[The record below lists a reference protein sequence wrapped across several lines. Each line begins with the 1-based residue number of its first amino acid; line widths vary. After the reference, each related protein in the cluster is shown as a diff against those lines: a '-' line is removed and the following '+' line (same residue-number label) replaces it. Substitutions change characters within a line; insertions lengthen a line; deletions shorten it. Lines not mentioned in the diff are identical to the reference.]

1 MARLEDL
8 IRGVKVKGILPNS
21 IVTLVDVEKYG
32 DTVSVTYKDD
42 SGGTVSSLLFRSNEP
57 SLEIVRQEYRWRF
70 DADGALFRL
79 LSEAYRIRLAHLFD
93 PFLAIHTSRVEP
105 YPHQITA
112 VYAEMLP
119 RQPLRFLLADDPGA
133 GKTIMAGLLIKELM
147 IRGDLQ
153 RCLIVV
159 PGNLV
164 EQWQQELREKFELDF
179 EVLTN
184 DHIRTVNNG
193 NVFAKMPLLIAR
205 VDKLKRYKLP
215 KDKKLQ
221 EDLKHIDWDLIICDE
236 AHKMS
241 ASFSGGEVSSSQRY
255 KLGQLLSDHT
265 RHFLLMTAT
274 PHNGKEA
281 DFQLFMALIDRDRF
295 EGKFR
300 NGVHPTDTS
309 DMMRRMVKEDL
320 VNLDGTRLLPER
332 KAYTVTYYLS
342 DLESR
347 LYEQV
352 TEYVRAE
359 FDRAEELES
368 GSRRSIG
375 FALTILQRRLAS
387 SPSAIYQ
394 SLQRRRQKLE
404 EKLREREIQSGETLD
419 IDLKDEDV
427 DDLTDDERQQLEDEI
442 ADQATT
448 ARTIEEL
455 EIEIDRVQQLET
467 LAQRVLSG
475 ETDRKLEELSRLFEN
490 DIEMFDA
497 QGNRRKLIIFTEH
510 RDTLDYL
517 VERMSTLIGR
527 QAVVMIHGSMQLENR
542 RETQEAFNQ
551 DPNVLVL
558 VATDAAGE
566 GINLQQSCHLMVN
579 YDLPWNPNRLEQRFG
594 RIHRIGQTEVCHL
607 WNLVA
612 GDTRE
617 GQVYETLLKKL
628 EVARDA
634 LGGKV
639 FDVLGEA
646 INGEELRELLIDA
659 IRYGT
664 RPDMR
669 ERLSQAEAR
678 LDIERLRKLL
688 EERSLNSESMD
699 VSNIR
704 QIREDIER
712 VETRKLQPYFIAE
725 FFLKAFHQLGGKVK
739 EKESGRYEVTF
750 TPVELRNRLSK
761 LYSDICFKKELIYL
775 RNKPPSEF
783 ICPGHPLLDA
793 TLDLFLERHRA
804 LLKQG
809 SILVNESDL
818 GDQVRILVYLEHAIQ
833 DARTNQAG
841 ARRDVSRQMQYVEI
855 DSQGQMH
862 NAGYAPYL
870 DYRPL
875 NESEQSLVAQILVE
889 QSSLL
894 QRGIEEQAQGYA
906 ISNLVPQHYQEVQQ
920 RRTER
925 ITKTINAVEERL
937 TTEINHWESQ
947 AEKWQQQER
956 SGKQKARLS
965 YDNARRRADEIKA
978 RRQKRLEELEKERQL
993 LPQPPLVVGGALIVP
1008 VGLIQRIKGDNQ
1020 VAPGTFAREKERV
1033 EKLAM
1038 EAVMSAEQALGFEP
1052 RDVSADNCGYD
1063 IESRIPRTGQL
1074 RFIEVKGRISGA
1086 STVTVTK
1093 NEILTALNKP
1103 DSFILALVEVPQSKN
1118 WSEKNCG
1125 IRYLRYPFTLEPDF
1139 AMTST
1144 NYDWQ
1149 KLWARGEQPHK

>member
-1 MARLEDL
+1 MARLEEL
-8 IRGVKVKGILPNS
+8 IPGVKVRGILPNRV
-21 IVTLVDVEKYG
+21 VTLVEVKMYG
-32 DTVSVTYKDD
+32 SDAVSVIYKDD
-42 SGGTVSSLLFRSNEP
+42 SGGTGSRVLYRWDEP
-57 SLEIVRQEYRWRF
+57 SLEIVRQESRWRF

-79 LSEAYRIRLAHLFD
+79 VSEAYRIRLAHLFD

-105 YPHQITA
+105 FPHQITA

-153 RCLIVV
+153 RCLVVV

-164 EQWQQELREKFELDF
+164 EQWQQELKDKFELDF

-184 DHIRTVNNG
+184 DHIRTARNG
-193 NVFAKMPLLIAR
+193 NVFAKMPLVIAR
-205 VDKLKRYKLP
+205 VDKLKRHKSSP
-215 KDKKLQ
+215 DKKLQ
-221 EDLKHIDWDLIICDE
+221 EDLKQTDWDLIICDE

-255 KLGQLLSDHT
+255 NLGKLLSDHT

-300 NGVHPTDTS
+300 NGVHRTDTS
-309 DMMRRMVKEDL
+309 DMMRRVVKEDL
-320 VNLDGTRLLPER
+320 VNLDGTPLLPER

-347 LYEQV
+347 LYQQV
-352 TEYVRAE
+352 TEYVREE
-359 FDRAEELES
+359 FNRAEALES
-368 GSRRSIG
+368 GLRRTVG

-387 SPSAIYQ
+387 SPKAIYQ
-394 SLQRRRQKLE
+394 SLQRRRERLE
-404 EKLREREIQSGETLD
+404 EKLRDRIIQIKATLD
-419 IDLKDEDV
+419 IEQEDI
-427 DDLTDDERQQLEDEI
+427 DDLTSKELEELEEEI
-442 ADQATT
+442 ADQATA
-448 ARTIEEL
+448 ARTIAEL
-455 EIEIDRVQQLET
+455 EAEINRLRQLET
-467 LAQRVLSG
+467 LAQRVQAG
-475 ETDRKLEELSRLFEN
+475 ETDRKWEELSQLFEN
-490 DIEMFDA
+490 DTEMFDA
-497 QGNRRKLIIFTEH
+497 QRHRRKLIIFTEH
-510 RDTLDYL
+510 RDTLNYL
-517 VERMSTLIGR
+517 VERLSTLIGR
-527 QAVVMIHGSMQLENR
+527 QAVVTIHGSMQLEER
-542 RETQEAFNQ
+542 QRTQEAFNQ
-551 DPNVLVL
+551 NPNVLVL

-617 GQVYETLLKKL
+617 GQVYANLLKKL
-628 EVARDA
+628 EVAREA

-659 IRYGT
+659 IRYGE
-664 RPDMR
+664 RQDVR
-669 ERLSQAEAR
+669 ERLFQAVAR
-678 LDIERLRKLL
+678 LDTERLRKLL
-688 EERSLNSESMD
+688 EERSLNYDSMD
-699 VSNIR
+699 VSKIR

-712 VETRKLQPYFIAE
+712 AEAHKLQPHFIAD
-725 FFLKAFHQLGGKVK
+725 FFLEVFRHLGGKVNQQ
-739 EKESGRYEVTF
+739 ESGRYKVDF
-750 TPVELRNRLSK
+750 TPVDVRNRLSK
-761 LYSDICFKKELIYL
+761 QYSHICFKKELIHL
-775 RNKPPSEF
+775 RNKPPAEF
-783 ICPGHPLLDA
+783 ICPGHPLLDK
-793 TLDLFLERHRA
+793 TIELFLERNSA

-809 SILVNESDL
+809 SILVDENDAGE
-818 GDQVRILVYLEHAIQ
+818 QVRILVYLEHAIQ

-841 ARRDVSRQMQYVEI
+841 DRREASRQMQYVEI
-855 DSQGQMH
+855 NSEGQIH
-862 NAGYAPYL
+862 KAGYAPYL

-875 NESEQSLVAQILVE
+875 QESEQSLVAQILVE

-906 ISNLVPQHYQEVQQ
+906 IRHLVPQHYQEVQQ

-925 ITKTINAVEERL
+925 ITKTIKAVEERL

-947 AEKWQQQER
+947 AEKRRQEER
-956 SGKQKARLS
+956 SGKQNAKQN
-965 YDNARRRADEIKA
+965 YDKARRRADELKA
-978 RRQKRLEELEKERQL
+978 RLQKRLEDLEKERQL

-1008 VGLIQRIKGDNQ
+1008 AGLIQRLKGDNQ
-1020 VAPGTFAREKERV
+1020 VDPGIFARVKERV

-1038 EAVMSAEQALGFEP
+1038 EAVMAIEQALGFEP
-1052 RDVSADNCGYD
+1052 RDVSADKCGYD
-1063 IESRIPRTGQL
+1063 IESRIPGTGQL

-1103 DSFILALVEVPQSKN
+1103 DSFILALVEVPQSGK
-1118 WSEKNCG
+1118 WAEKNCG
-1125 IRYLRYPFTLEPDF
+1125 IRYIRRPFTREPDF
-1139 AMTST
+1139 AMTSV

-1149 KLWARGEQPHK
+1149 KLWDRGEEPDK